1 MIITLQW
8 HYEKYLPHNASVLLD
23 NMQYLIDGSLNWD
36 EWYQE
41 DIYIT
46 QDLNTV
52 PVSETRPLFSYEYGV
67 NVGQGGILHV
77 LPPSPFLIRGQRSY
91 LISLPRTR
99 GCIY

>member
-8 HYEKYLPHNASVLLD
+8 LYEKHPPPNASVLLD

-41 DIYIT
+41 GIYIT

-52 PVSETRPLFSYEYGV
+52 PVSETAPLFPYEHGV

-77 LPPSPFLIRGQRSY
+77 
-91 LISLPRTR
+91 
-99 GCIY
+99 